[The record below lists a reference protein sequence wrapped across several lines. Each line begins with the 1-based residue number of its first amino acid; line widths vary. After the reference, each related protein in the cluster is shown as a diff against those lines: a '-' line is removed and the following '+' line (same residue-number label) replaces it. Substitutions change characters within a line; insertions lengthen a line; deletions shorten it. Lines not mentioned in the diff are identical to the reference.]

1 MNFSTF
7 FVKFESFVGFES
19 FEDITASPPA
29 TEAEAGEAVGFL
41 DFLTNLLDLVWVLG
55 FAVVLTVEMG
65 DSLKIPWRRV
75 YSEEPTL
82 LIALRAGRN
91 VSVRVLGFGQRR
103 IARSR
108 QNRTACRFAMQGVKD
123 PLSRLRSV
131 FLVKSSVVRCFYIA
145 ITNCIPYR

>member
-19 FEDITASPPA
+19 LEDVTASPPA
-29 TEAEAGEAVGFL
+29 TEAEEAVGFFDL
-41 DFLTNLLDLVWVLG
+41 LTNFLDLVWVLG
-55 FAVVLTVEMG
+55 FAVVLTVEIWFG
-65 DSLKIPWRRV
+65 FWVLKIPWRRE

-103 IARSR
+103 VARSR
-108 QNRTACRFAMQGVKD
+108 QNRTACRSSMQES
-123 PLSRLRSV
+123 LSRLRSV
-131 FLVKSSVVRCFYIA
+131 VRFNQRLHA
-145 ITNCIPYR
+145 VCIQ

>member
-19 FEDITASPPA
+19 FEDVTASPPA
-29 TEAEAGEAVGFL
+29 TEAGEAVGFFDL
-41 DFLTNLLDLVWVLG
+41 LTNLLDLVWVLD

-65 DSLKIPWRRV
+65 DSLKIPWRRE

-91 VSVRVLGFGQRR
+91 VSVRV
-103 IARSR
+103 
-108 QNRTACRFAMQGVKD
+108 
-123 PLSRLRSV
+123 
-131 FLVKSSVVRCFYIA
+131 
-145 ITNCIPYR
+145 

>member
-29 TEAEAGEAVGFL
+29 TEAGEAVGFL

-82 LIALRAGRN
+82 LIALRAG
-91 VSVRVLGFGQRR
+91 
-103 IARSR
+103 
-108 QNRTACRFAMQGVKD
+108 
-123 PLSRLRSV
+123 
-131 FLVKSSVVRCFYIA
+131 
-145 ITNCIPYR
+145 